1 MNMTISFDGK
11 DLKADCSALIKSM
24 RTMQEKTGR
33 SQAECVRRGTIEL
46 LKSLRKR
53 TAQAD
58 KRVPKKDVRPYT
70 GDGPHY
76 ITPKGKNQKSQ
87 HRFTVVRRAPS
98 PDSYGF
104 AYPAN
109 SEAQARRQHGK
120 IAKWGLAKKSWGHAM
135 AALFNRAD
143 AKGGN
148 PKAQLKSGLV
158 EGHMRDIVTGD
169 NPRVEV
175 EIVNKLGYITEATP
189 AHVVDEAIRAATKSM
204 EQMTEDAVRKAQER
218 AGL

>member
-1 MNMTISFDGK
+1 MDMTISFDGK

-53 TAQAD
+53 TAQAA
-58 KRVPKKDVRPYT
+58 KSVPKKDVRPYT

-109 SEAQARRQHGK
+109 SAAQARREHGK

-135 AALFNRAD
+135 AVLFNRAD

-169 NPRVEV
+169 NPRVEA

-189 AHVVDEAIRAATKSM
+189 AHVVDEAIRNAASSM
-204 EQMTEDAVRKAQER
+204 EKATLRAVQEAQKR

>member
-1 MNMTISFDGK
+1 MEMSLSVGGK
-11 DLKADCSALIKSM
+11 DLNADCSALIESM
-24 RTMQEKTGR
+24 RTMQDKTGR
-33 SQAECVRRGTIEL
+33 GQAECVRRGTIEL
-46 LKSLRKR
+46 LRSLRKR

-58 KRVPKKDVRPYT
+58 KRVPKKDVRKYA

-87 HRFTVVRRAPS
+87 HRFMVVRRAPS

-109 SEAQARRQHGK
+109 TEAQARREHGK

-135 AALFNRAD
+135 AALFGRAD
-143 AKGGN
+143 AQGGN
-148 PKAQLKSGLV
+148 PKAHLKSGLV
-158 EGHMRDIVTGD
+158 EGGMREIVTGD

-175 EIVNKLGYITEATP
+175 NIVNKLGYITEATP
-189 AHVVDEAIRAATKSM
+189 ANVVDEAIRNAAESM
-204 EQMTEDAVRKAQER
+204 EKATQRAVQEAQER

>member
-1 MNMTISFDGK
+1 MDMTISFDGK

-24 RTMQEKTGR
+24 RTMNEKTGR

-58 KRVPKKDVRPYT
+58 KRVQKKDVRPYT

-135 AALFNRAD
+135 AVLFNRAD

-175 EIVNKLGYITEATP
+175 DIVNKLGYITEATP
-189 AHVVDEAIRAATKSM
+189 AHVVDEAIRNAASSM
-204 EQMTEDAVRKAQER
+204 EKATLRAVQEAQKR

>member
-1 MNMTISFDGK
+1 
-11 DLKADCSALIKSM
+11 
-24 RTMQEKTGR
+24 
-33 SQAECVRRGTIEL
+33 
-46 LKSLRKR
+46 
-53 TAQAD
+53 
-58 KRVPKKDVRPYT
+58 
-70 GDGPHY
+70 
-76 ITPKGKNQKSQ
+76 
-87 HRFTVVRRAPS
+87 
-98 PDSYGF
+98 
-104 AYPAN
+104 
-109 SEAQARRQHGK
+109 
-120 IAKWGLAKKSWGHAM
+120 M
-135 AALFNRAD
+135 AVLFNRAD

>member
-1 MNMTISFDGK
+1 MNMERSFEGK
-11 DLKADCSALIKSM
+11 DLNADCSALIESM
-24 RTMQEKTGR
+24 RTMQEQTGR
-33 SQAECVRRGTIEL
+33 RQAECVRRGTVEL
-46 LKSLRKR
+46 LRSLRKR
-53 TAQAD
+53 TAQSA
-58 KRVPKKDVRPYT
+58 KSVPKKDVRKYA

-87 HRFTVVRRAPS
+87 HRYMVVRRAPS

-109 SEAQARRQHGK
+109 TEAQARREHGK

-135 AALFNRAD
+135 AALFGRAD
-143 AKGGN
+143 AQGGN

-158 EGHMRDIVTGD
+158 EGGMREIVTGD

-189 AHVVDEAIRAATKSM
+189 AHVVDEAIRNAAESM
-204 EQMTEDAVRKAQER
+204 EKATLRAVQEAQKR